1 MKDRLFYLGL
11 FVYIISF
18 LYLYPSFF
26 SIADENAYLAG
37 ISFLTEGKVST
48 DEISRSY
55 YTSDLPGSDK
65 FVPAYQLGNSAIILP
80 FAMIDWRL
88 IFLSGLI
95 FHLLNLW
102 IFVKILKK
110 YGLDKRYGLLYLLYP
125 GFIFYSRTV
134 MSEIPTITFT
144 LLGFYFYLSE
154 KKNSKLLAGL
164 MLGISCL
171 LRLTNG
177 LLLIGFMIVPLYN
190 SIRNLFKSN
199 SWFNKDT
206 RMFLELFAG
215 AFPSLLL
222 ILAFNYFAYGGI
234 FNTRYA
240 GGGMNVYY
248 YMLGFGISK
257 FSNLMILWKPLL
269 ILCTVYPLMCISPF
283 MGIYNKKIE
292 IILITILSLVI
303 FGKIDV
309 FRYSWMINFT
319 VGHRYFFSIIPL
331 LLIPYSLFLNKYFKK
346 LVSISIISLMIITPL
361 IMYEQSLYTDTKYEV
376 MKQIY
381 AVVPDSELIVMAGDP
396 QFLNPF
402 FGDHRII
409 QFHYSNRINLSER
422 FYFVEYTNQDLISN
436 IQKLEELRNLEYKR
450 DTFSD
455 FIEINNLS
463 IIYNHNNL
471 KIYSNTLE

>member
-1 MKDRLFYLGL
+1 MKDKLFYMGI
-11 FVYIISF
+11 FVYIFAF
-18 LYLYPSFF
+18 LYFYPSFF

-37 ISFLTEGKVST
+37 ISFLTEGEVST
-48 DEISRSY
+48 YDIFKSY
-55 YTSDLPGSDK
+55 YSADLPDSDK
-65 FVPAYQLGNSAIILP
+65 FVPAYQLGNSVIILP

-110 YGLDKRYGLLYLLYP
+110 YGLNKRYGLLYLLYP

-177 LLLIGFMIVPLYN
+177 LLLIGFMIIPLYKT
-190 SIRNLFKSN
+190 IRNLFKGK
-199 SWFNKDT
+199 SWFNKDIKL
-206 RMFLELFAG
+206 FLEIFTG
-215 AFPSLLL
+215 ALPSLLL
-222 ILAFNYFAYGGI
+222 ILAFNYFAYDGI

-240 GGGMNVYY
+240 GGGTNVYY

-269 ILCTVYPLMCISPF
+269 ILCTIYPLMGISPF
-283 MGIYNKKIE
+283 LGKYNKKAE
-292 IILITILSLVI
+292 IILITILSLLV

-309 FRYSWMINFT
+309 FRYSWLINFT

-381 AVVPDSELIVMAGDP
+381 AVVPDSELIVIEGDP
-396 QFLNPF
+396 QYLNYF
-402 FGDHRII
+402 FGNNSIMRFHNSNQLDFSK
-409 QFHYSNRINLSER
+409 QFYL
-422 FYFVEYTNQDLISN
+422 VEFGNQDLMLN
-436 IQKLEELRNLEYKR
+436 LKNVGELQDLEHER
-450 DTFSD
+450 DAFSE
-455 FIEINNLS
+455 FIEITNTS

-471 KIYSNTLE
+471 RIYSNLP